1 MCGLPEPFHSAGTP
15 IAFIHAKPP
24 SPRYASSPG
33 MGLSGGS
40 GGASTI
46 SARRSLRSGNHSRSL
61 DNTSLSGVWGS
72 YGAHS
77 RSYTLVDTS
86 IPSSWSYTLTR
97 SPSSAVTH
105 DAPPSTGSI
114 LCASAEYVVRG
125 SLYASNR
132 SPAPYRSVGKDVMVL
147 SPVSYTHLTLP

>member
-1 MCGLPEPFHSAGTP
+1 MCGLPEPFHSADTP

-24 SPRYASSPG
+24 SPRYAPSPG
-33 MGLSGGS
+33 IGLSGGS

-105 DAPPSTGSI
+105 DAHPRRVLYYAHPRST
-114 LCASAEYVVRG
+114 LCVVPCMPLIVAQRH
-125 SLYASNR
+125 
-132 SPAPYRSVGKDVMVL
+132 
-147 SPVSYTHLTLP
+147 TE